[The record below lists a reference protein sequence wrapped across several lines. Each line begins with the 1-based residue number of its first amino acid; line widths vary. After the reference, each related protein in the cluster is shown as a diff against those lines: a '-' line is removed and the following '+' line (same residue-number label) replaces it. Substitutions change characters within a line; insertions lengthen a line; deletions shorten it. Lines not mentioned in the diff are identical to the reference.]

1 MHAGNNIEFKRMSA
15 VLMLAASSAFMS
27 PFGYQTNLMVYGAG
41 GYSIKDF
48 IKFGFPMQIWQLV
61 ISIVVIF
68 TDDHWPIVWGA
79 SFVVGVIVIVAVN
92 LKQLSTSIAK
102 RKKPNQGENGKNG
115 VTMHDLAEN
124 KCSV

>member
-1 MHAGNNIEFKRMSA
+1 
-15 VLMLAASSAFMS
+15 MLAASSAFMS

-41 GYSIKDF
+41 GYTIKDF
-48 IKFGFPMQIWQLV
+48 IKFGFPMQIWQLA

-79 SFVVGVIVIVAVN
+79 SFVIGIIVIVAVN
-92 LKQLSTSIAK
+92 VRQLSSCTT
-102 RKKPNQGENGKNG
+102 RLKKSNQRENGKTGIN
-115 VTMHDLAEN
+115 MHDLTEE